1 MGQYADPAAAQVFAA
16 VVEHQ
21 SFRAAAAALG
31 MPKSTVSRKVAE
43 LEERLGARL
52 LERTT
57 RSLRLTDM
65 GTAYLAQAAPAV
77 AMLADAE
84 RVVEQLKAEPQGVL
98 RVSMPGNFGQMFL
111 GDMLADFREQ
121 FPKVRLVIEL
131 ADRNVDLVEEGFDAA
146 MRAGALSDSSLVAR
160 RIAASPIGY
169 YASPGYL
176 AARGEPVLPNDLAA
190 HDCIVFDARMA
201 TWPFTVRRKQVT
213 VRVTGPV
220 VVNSFASMRTLAVRG
235 HGIARI
241 PAFMVETQLA
251 AGELIPVLA
260 AYQPPPTPLHIV
272 YPSARSLS
280 PKVRA
285 FVEFAAK
292 WLEVERWNQNG
303 DFQLGSPMSL
313 TGQRKSLAHK
323 ATNVAAK
330 PKRPHGFVSS
340 KHRKRP
346 A

>member
-160 RIAASPIGY
+160 RIA
-169 YASPGYL
+169 
-176 AARGEPVLPNDLAA
+176 VLPKDLAA